1 VTTRI
6 RILAKQAIKKPFHLL
21 GLEVVR
27 QGAWVP
33 KPSSP
38 PEPVGH
44 PLEALYSEERLP
56 MLRLGPA
63 FQCDLRLCIT
73 ENGFRYGPEH
83 WHPYVRALHE
93 YKAGASV
100 SYKGS
105 ALEKYFNA
113 FQPKVARDLVLCQN
127 CGPSGLSELSPWC
140 FVPPWSRHSPASR
153 REFLFSWAFREAK
166 QAGYHDISPDDG
178 TNHFGPV
185 SLKKG
190 CMEYKRIVDVFKS
203 IRCDGYRRRSDGD
216 GDVTGMLLRRGDE
229 YRCLITSGFHR
240 LAAVAVLGYKS
251 IPVRIVRPVIIEARD
266 VDHWPQVK
274 TGVYT
279 RDEALVFFHYL
290 FDFDS
295 LKWAQKHDLV

>member
-1 VTTRI
+1 V
-6 RILAKQAIKKPFHLL
+6 IKKPFHLL

-38 PEPVGH
+38 PEPMEH
-44 PLEALYSEERLP
+44 PLEALYSEERLSMP
-56 MLRLGPA
+56 RLGPA

-73 ENGFRYGPEH
+73 ENGFGYGPEH
-83 WHPYVRALHE
+83 WHPYVRALQE

-100 SYKGS
+100 AYKGS
-105 ALEKYFNA
+105 ALEKHYKT
-113 FQPKVARDLVLCQN
+113 FQPETASDLILSEHCK
-127 CGPSGLSELSPWC
+127 PFGLSRLSGWC
-140 FVPPWSRHSPASR
+140 FVFPWSRHSPVSR

-166 QAGYHDISPDDG
+166 QAGCPDVCPEDG
-178 TNHFGPV
+178 HWSFGPV

-190 CMEYKRIVDVFKS
+190 YMEYKRIVDVFKS
-203 IRCDGYRRRSDGD
+203 IRCYGYRRRSDGD
-216 GDVTGMLLRRGDE
+216 GDITGMLLRRGDE
-229 YRCLITSGFHR
+229 YRCLIASGFHR
-240 LAAVAVLGYKS
+240 LAAVAVLGYES
-251 IPVRIVRPVIIEARD
+251 IPVRIARPVIIEARD
-266 VDHWPQVK
+266 VDHWPQVR

-279 RDEALVFFHYL
+279 RDEALAYFHYL